1 MARKNLII
9 KFWKW
14 QKCLKIKSLDMP
26 QPAQAFQLF
35 LDFFDST
42 LFLVLQIAGG
52 FISVILIVSIVILI
66 YRGGSFATHMR
77 HLWIA
82 WNASPLPKSRMV
94 KRWLAIKG
102 AMEKDDSGG
111 WRTAIID
118 ADSMLDEVVAKLGY
132 KGDTLEER
140 LKNAVEY
147 QFPSLEN
154 AWRAHQISDFL
165 KEDSSYVLTRE
176 VAEQTIEIYRTIFT
190 ETGIIL

>member
-1 MARKNLII
+1 MDSMEGISSAEEQDGKAMACN
-9 KFWKW
+9 
-14 QKCLKIKSLDMP
+14 
-26 QPAQAFQLF
+26 
-35 LDFFDST
+35 
-42 LFLVLQIAGG
+42 
-52 FISVILIVSIVILI
+52 
-66 YRGGSFATHMR
+66 
-77 HLWIA
+77 
-82 WNASPLPKSRMV
+82 
-94 KRWLAIKG
+94 KRSY
-102 AMEKDDSGG
+102 DPGG
-111 WRTAIID
+111 WRVAIID

>member
-1 MARKNLII
+1 MARKNPTI

-14 QKCLKIKSLDMP
+14 QKCLKIKSLDML

-42 LFLVLQIAGG
+42 LFLILQIAGG
-52 FISVILIVSIVILI
+52 LISVILIVSIVILI
-66 YRGGSFATHMR
+66 YRGGSFAIHMR

-82 WNASPLPKSRMV
+82 WKASPLPKNRMV
-94 KRWLAIKG
+94 KRWLVIKE
-102 AMEKDDSGG
+102 AMGRDDPGG
-111 WRTAIID
+111 WRVAIID

>member
-1 MARKNLII
+1 MV
-9 KFWKW
+9 
-14 QKCLKIKSLDMP
+14 

-35 LDFFDST
+35 LDFFDSP
-42 LFLVLQIAGG
+42 LFLILQIVGG
-52 FISVILIVSIVILI
+52 LVSVILLVAIIILI

-77 HLWIA
+77 HLWIS

-102 AMEKDDSGG
+102 AMESDDSGK
-111 WRTAIID
+111 WRAAIID

-140 LKNAVEY
+140 LKNTVEY

-165 KEDSSYVLTRE
+165 KEDRSYPLTRE
-176 VAEQTIEIYRTIFT
+176 IAEQTIEIYRIIFT